1 MKKLAALALGGL
13 VAASL
18 VPNATAAAPKQQ
30 KVSGSVAL
38 PAPYTDNTGCYAG
51 LQRRL
56 AILTQEQVNGGI
68 GYHFDVD
75 PATIGK
81 PFVLEVTGGQ
91 GSYVDLD
98 INFYYEF
105 GTPEDVAGDPL
116 NAGSPINTGFNTRE
130 EGGESG
136 VIPKGGYPQA
146 IVCMYG
152 GDLGAGAA
160 ATFEYTAGKG
170 VKVQS

>member
-1 MKKLAALALGGL
+1 MKKLAVLALGGL

-18 VPNATAAAPKQQ
+18 VTHATAAPPKQE
-30 KVSGSVAL
+30 VSGSIAL

-51 LQRRL
+51 LHRRL
-56 AILTQEQVNGGI
+56 AILTQEQVNGII
-68 GYHFDVD
+68 GYHFDID

-81 PFVLEVTGGQ
+81 PFVLEATGGQ
-91 GSYVDLD
+91 QYVDLD

-116 NAGSPINTGFNTRE
+116 NAGAPLSYGYNTRE
-130 EGGESG
+130 AGGESG
-136 VIPKGGYPQA
+136 IVPKGDFTKA

-170 VKVQS
+170 VKVAK

>member
-18 VPNATAAAPKQQ
+18 VPNATAAAPKKQEL
-30 KVSGSVAL
+30 SGSIAL

-51 LQRRL
+51 LQRRV
-56 AILTQEQVNGGI
+56 AILTQEQVNGVI

-75 PATIGK
+75 PSTIGK

-91 GSYVDLD
+91 QHVDLD

-105 GTPEDVAGDPL
+105 GTVDDVTGDPQ
-116 NAGSPINTGFNTRE
+116 NAGSPVNYGFNTRE
-130 EGGESG
+130 AGGESG
-136 VIPKGGYPQA
+136 IVPKGDYTKA

-152 GDLGAGAA
+152 GDQGAGAG
-160 ATFEYTAGKG
+160 ATFTYTAGKG
-170 VKVQS
+170 VKAAK